1 MPQGDG
7 LQIKAHKIILSSASF
22 VFNQILR
29 QHRHENALILLHDL
43 EFEDLKHILEF
54 IYTGKCEVRKVDLS
68 RFLSCGTAL
77 GVKGLTENIDVE
89 DEIDLEVEKNQQQVS
104 KKTPSVKIIEENIEE
119 DVVDYIEENIK
130 EILEKNVK
138 ENIAKHRDAKENSR
152 EKLLT

>member
-7 LQIKAHKIILSSASF
+7 LQLKAHKIILSSASF

-104 KKTPSVKIIEENIEE
+104 KKTPSVKIIGSNE
-119 DVVDYIEENIK
+119 IK
-130 EILEKNVK
+130 NQANFLKDTETFVI
-138 ENIAKHRDAKENSR
+138 
-152 EKLLT
+152 KLSDSHNHV